1 MNFIEITCS
10 PGPKVDPVGTPEP
23 LFVLAG
29 GALSAFGMPL
39 KSPSLQR
46 RVATSVETAV
56 EISVEAPQ
64 VTPEVAPDITP
75 EVGGPFTGQVTVQLT
90 GQACLRAIP
99 SKE

>member
-1 MNFIEITCS
+1 MNFIEVSCS
-10 PGPKVDPVGTPEP
+10 LGPKVGPVGTPQP
-23 LFVLAG
+23 RFALAG
-29 GALSAFGMPL
+29 GASSAFGMSL